1 MKKIFLIWLSVLF
14 FGCLFSTNVQ
24 AQEVI
29 KKEIFSIPEP
39 TWIFNAGMD
48 KGKNHDRQD
57 LGFILSEN
65 VELRIRQTNKQF
77 KNKLRLRLL
86 GNASSIEKS
95 ILVGSEWVSIS
106 ADDPLVPF
114 IDTPYGE
121 EAAQIE
127 YEIVTSENIKPLPV
141 YNYHGDDT
149 MFLSM

>member
-39 TWIFNAGMD
+39 TWIFNPGMD

-95 ILVGSEWVSIS
+95 ILVGSE
-106 ADDPLVPF
+106 
-114 IDTPYGE
+114 
-121 EAAQIE
+121 
-127 YEIVTSENIKPLPV
+127 
-141 YNYHGDDT
+141 
-149 MFLSM
+149 

>member
-1 MKKIFLIWLSVLF
+1 M
-14 FGCLFSTNVQ
+14 N
-24 AQEVI
+24 
-29 KKEIFSIPEP
+29 
-39 TWIFNAGMD
+39 

-57 LGFILSEN
+57 LGFILPEN

-95 ILVGSEWVSIS
+95 ILVDSEWVSIS

-127 YEIVTSENIKPLPV
+127 YEIVTSENIKHYQFIIIMEMILCFFQC
-141 YNYHGDDT
+141 GT
-149 MFLSM
+149 SSMLNML